1 MDASQVVPQKK
12 LTQHKAKIGN
22 PIKLAF
28 ALIAVFIFDVNLQ
41 IGFNK
46 RIVQHGLCIASQNE
60 FSIEILEWSNCG
72 KGKIKLTLLGAIVI
86 TLV

>member
-1 MDASQVVPQKK
+1 MCLTPSLDASQVVPQKK

-60 FSIEILEWSNCG
+60 FFYRNLG
-72 KGKIKLTLLGAIVI
+72 VVKLWQR
-86 TLV
+86 